1 MDDFGKSDGLPD
13 PPTCLVTVFATPE
26 PGTSS
31 SLGYSIPIKGVVSS
45 IEKVVVSRFLEP
57 VTSPSTQG

>member
-26 PGTSS
+26 PDTSS
-31 SLGYSIPIKGVVSS
+31 SLGYSIPVEGVVSNVEE
-45 IEKVVVSRFLEP
+45 IVISRFLEP
-57 VTSPSTQG
+57 LTSPTPG